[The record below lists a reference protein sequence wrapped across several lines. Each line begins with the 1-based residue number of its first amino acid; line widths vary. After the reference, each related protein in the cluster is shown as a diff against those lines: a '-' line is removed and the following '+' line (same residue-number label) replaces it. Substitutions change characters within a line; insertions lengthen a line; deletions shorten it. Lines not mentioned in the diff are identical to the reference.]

1 MGKCCSVDR
10 NELADENIQIIRMK
24 IPRPLPYDL
33 KQPNLDDL
41 NTINNGKNI
50 NSELNNSPS
59 KYQKCS
65 SSNEVKT
72 NKEYHKK
79 IDEEEDFGHNNI
91 ENIENN
97 KSNDENQNY
106 SYYKNLQNVP
116 DEDIRMH
123 VFS

>member
-50 NSELNNSPS
+50 NSELNNSPL

-72 NKEYHKK
+72 NKDYHKK
-79 IDEEEDFGHNNI
+79 IDEEEDFGQNNI

-97 KSNDENQNY
+97 KNEGDKKNY
-106 SYYKNLQNVP
+106 SYYENLQNVP